1 MRVLLTGAAGLIGS
15 AVAARLHAA
24 GHEIVAVTRTRDAAA
39 EALAVDRRV
48 DLDMAQATRPEDWL
62 PHLVRIDAV
71 INCAGVLQDSPRDS
85 TAGVHLHGT
94 SALFRACVTAKVKRV
109 IHLSAVGVE
118 REPPTQ
124 FSQTKHAADAVL
136 MGLDIDWIILRPSVV
151 LGRAAYGGSALVRGL
166 AALPLLPVVPD
177 TGPLQVVHLDDLVA
191 TVLFFL
197 NPAAPARHILQIV
210 GPERY
215 SMTDLVQIFRRWLGW
230 RPAGTVATPTWLA
243 TLMFRLGDWVSF
255 LGWRPPVRS
264 TAQREIM
271 RGAVGDASHWTRL
284 TGITPRALPA
294 ALASEPASV
303 QERWFA
309 KLYLLKPLVFGV
321 LAVFWIG
328 TGLVSLGPGWEIGKS
343 MLREGRV
350 DEPLASLTIIAGA
363 LADIVIGIGIA
374 FRRTARI
381 ALHVGIVLS
390 LAYVVLGTILLPRL
404 WADPLGP
411 MWKISP
417 IIVLLAVA
425 LAIREER

>member
-24 GHEIVAVTRTRDAAA
+24 GHEVVAVTRTSDAAA
-39 EALAVDRRV
+39 NALVVDRRITI
-48 DLDMAQATRPEDWL
+48 DMARATRPEDWL
-62 PHLVRIDAV
+62 PYLERIDAV

-94 SALFRACVTAKVKRV
+94 SALFRACVTAKVKRI
-109 IHLSAVGVE
+109 IHVSAVGVD
-118 REPPTQ
+118 RDPPTL

-136 MGLDIDWIILRPSVV
+136 MGLDIDWLILRPAVV
-151 LGRAAYGGSALVRGL
+151 LGRAAYGGSALFRGF
-166 AALPLLPVVPD
+166 AALPVLPVLPD

-191 TVLFFL
+191 TIIFFL
-197 NPAAPARHILQIV
+197 NPAAPARHIVQIV

-215 SMTDLVQIFRRWLGW
+215 SVTDVVQILRRWLGW
-230 RPAGTVATPTWLA
+230 RPAGDIAVPAWFA
-243 TLMFRLGDWVSF
+243 TLMFGLGDAVSF

-264 TAQREIM
+264 TARREVM
-271 RGAVGDASHWTRL
+271 RGAVGDPSQWTRL
-284 TGITPRALPA
+284 TGIAPRPLPA

-321 LAVFWIG
+321 LAVFWTA
-328 TGLVSLGPGWEIGKS
+328 TGLVTLGPGWGIGKA
-343 MLREGRV
+343 LLKEGGV
-350 DEPLASLTIIAGA
+350 TDALASPAIVAGC
-363 LADIVIGIGIA
+363 LADIAIGVGIA
-374 FRRTARI
+374 FRSTARL
-381 ALHVGIVLS
+381 ALWAGILLS
-390 LAYVVLGTILLPRL
+390 LVYVVLGTVMLPRL

-411 MWKISP
+411 MWKIWP

>member
-24 GHEIVAVTRTRDAAA
+24 GHEIVAVTRTSDAAA
-39 EALAVDRRV
+39 DALVVDRRIV
-48 DLDMAQATRPEDWL
+48 LDMANATRPEDWL
-62 PHLVRIDAV
+62 PHLERIDAV

-94 SALFRACVTAKVKRV
+94 SALFRACVAAKVKRI
-109 IHLSAVGVE
+109 IHISAIGVD

-136 MGLDIDWIILRPSVV
+136 MGLDIDWLILRPSVV
-151 LGRAAYGGSALVRGL
+151 LGRAAYGGSALFRGF
-166 AALPLLPVVPD
+166 AALPVLPVVPD

-191 TVLFFL
+191 TILFFL
-197 NPAAPARHILQIV
+197 NPAAPARHIVQIV

-215 SMTDLVQIFRRWLGW
+215 SVTDVVQIFRRWLGW
-230 RPAGTVATPTWLA
+230 RPAGAIAVPAWFA
-243 TLMFRLGDWVSF
+243 TLMFRLGDAVSF

-264 TAQREIM
+264 TARREIT
-271 RGAVGDASHWTRL
+271 RGAVGDPSQWTRL

-321 LAVFWIG
+321 LVVFWVA
-328 TGLVSLGPGWEIGKS
+328 TGLITLGPGWEIGKA
-343 MLREGRV
+343 LLAEGGV
-350 DEPLASLTIIAGA
+350 KESLVSPAIIAGC
-363 LADIVIGIGIA
+363 LADIAIGIGIA
-374 FRRTARI
+374 FRSAARL
-381 ALHVGIVLS
+381 ALWAGILLS
-390 LAYVVLGTILLPRL
+390 LVYVALGTVMLPRL

-411 MWKISP
+411 MWKIWP